1 MEARTGRERERLDK
15 TLPSVPTTSSEPHEI
30 TGQREREPPHETL
43 PSELASVNK
52 RPMGRP
58 PLLPKIREVVRE
70 LIDRNQF
77 TNLSKKEI
85 ENIIR
90 REAKQRF
97 PASFPKPTQRSKKI

>member
-1 MEARTGRERERLDK
+1 
-15 TLPSVPTTSSEPHEI
+15 
-30 TGQREREPPHETL
+30 
-43 PSELASVNK
+43 
-52 RPMGRP
+52 MGRP

-77 TNLSKKEI
+77 TSLNKKEI

-97 PASFPKPTQRSKKI
+97 PASFPKADTTIKKYDKSSARGRKVARSACEIADLWR